1 MKLTKEDLEAIA
13 FLNRIVKNYQKLL
26 RLEKS

>member
-13 FLNRIVKNYQKLL
+13 FLNRIVKNYQKIL
-26 RLEKS
+26 RIEK

>member
-1 MKLTKEDLEAIA
+1 MKLTKEYLEAIA

>member
-26 RLEKS
+26 RLEK

>member
-26 RLEKS
+26 RLKKS

>member
-1 MKLTKEDLEAIA
+1 MKITKEDLEAIA

-26 RLEKS
+26 RLEK